1 MKYKLVAIDLD
12 GTLLDDQKKISPEN
26 IAAIQKLQEAGVVV
40 VLASGRAFQGIKKYQ
55 PQLDVQG
62 LAISYNGAMVSD
74 IQTGEIF
81 SQDLMESKDAKA
93 LVAHGLDWETTMC
106 LWSKHQLYTNVY
118 NDRVAEYETFSN
130 VPAIVLGKPADFD
143 HIMDQGLSKIFWY
156 DDPDRIE
163 DFEETLLGARGLW
176 PQTTICKSG
185 THFLEFFH
193 QDTSKGLALAQIG
206 KRLDIPA
213 EAMISFGDAAN
224 DLSMLTYA
232 GLGVAM
238 GNASPEVKEAADF
251 ITLTNEENGVAYA
264 LEQFILQASY

>member
-12 GTLLDDQKKISPEN
+12 GTLLDDQKKISAEN
-26 IAAIQKLQEAGVVV
+26 IAAIQKLQEAGVVI

-55 PQLDVQG
+55 PQLGVQG
-62 LAISYNGAMVSD
+62 LAISYNGAMVAD
-74 IQTGEIF
+74 IQTGQIF
-81 SQDLMESKDAKA
+81 SQDLMENKDAKA
-93 LVAHGLDWETTMC
+93 LVARGLAWETTMC

-130 VPAIVLGKPADFD
+130 VSAIVLDKPADFD
-143 HIMDQGLSKIFWY
+143 HIIDQGLSKIFWY
-156 DDPDRIE
+156 DDPDRIK
-163 DFEETLLGARGLW
+163 DFEETLLGARYLW

-251 ITLTNEENGVAYA
+251 VTLTNEENGVAYA
-264 LEQFILQASY
+264 LKKFIDY